1 MKEGIFIFDTIQN
14 MLKTKYSA
22 NSIHIVSTEQTK
34 RIEIHQ
40 LQLQEMAEGSIRF
53 PLRNF

>member
-14 MLKTKYSA
+14 MLKTKYS
-22 NSIHIVSTEQTK
+22 VSTEQTK

-40 LQLQEMAEGSIRF
+40 LQLQEKAEDSIRF
-53 PLRNF
+53 PLSNF